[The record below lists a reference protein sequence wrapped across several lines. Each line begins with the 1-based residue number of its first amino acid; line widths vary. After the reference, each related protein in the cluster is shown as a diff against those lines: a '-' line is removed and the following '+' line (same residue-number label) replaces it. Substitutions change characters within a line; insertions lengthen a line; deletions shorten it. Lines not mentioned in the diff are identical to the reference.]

1 MSGEEVL
8 VLYADAFGGFMI
20 DHLWQTTLFGILALS
35 AVLLLRRAPARV
47 RYVLWTAASLKFLI
61 PSAALVWFAYHLGIN
76 LSSFF
81 MTMAW
86 ATGDPIAFLSRQN
99 GFFYVTETL
108 SGSEL
113 HVHNTAFWILL
124 SIWISGSAVL
134 FTVWIRRQAAF
145 RRKLKDASI
154 LVEGREVMLLSQ
166 TQKRMGIRRNVRL
179 MSSSNVS
186 EVGVWGMFRPVII
199 LPLEIAGHLSD
210 SELEA
215 IFLHEL
221 IHVARWD
228 NLISNVQMAICC
240 LFWFHPLV
248 WLVDRMLLTERER
261 VCDDRVLQLGS
272 ASRTYAAS
280 LLKVVRFGLG
290 MRIAGASCAGGSNLK
305 QRIENIVGGQSNQR
319 VSTVQ
324 RLLLAAVLFML
335 FGFTIAAVKIDRCE
349 MDLLKR
355 KMSLS
360 HSACVGALHLPFP
373 VTRQF

>member
-8 VLYADAFGGFMI
+8 VSYPDAFGGFMI
-20 DHLWQTTLFGILALS
+20 DHLWQTTLFGLLALS

-47 RYVLWTAASLKFLI
+47 RYVLWIAASLKFLI
-61 PSAALVWFAYHLGIN
+61 PSAALVWFTYYLGIN

-86 ATGDPIAFLSRQN
+86 ATGDPIAFLTRQN
-99 GFFYVTETL
+99 GFFYVTET
-108 SGSEL
+108 L

-134 FTVWIRRQAAF
+134 FTVWIRRQSAF
-145 RRKLKDASI
+145 WRKLKDAKI

-179 MSSSNVS
+179 MSSSSVS

-199 LPLEIAGHLSD
+199 LPIQIAGHLSD

-248 WLVDRMLLTERER
+248 WLVDRMLLSERER

-272 ASRTYAAS
+272 ASRTYASS
-280 LLKVVRFGLG
+280 LVKVLRFGLG
-290 MRIAGASCAGGSNLK
+290 MRIAGTSCAGGSNLK
-305 QRIENIVGGQSNQR
+305 QRIENIVGGQNNQR

-324 RLLLAAVLFML
+324 RLLFAAVLFML
-335 FGFTIAAVKIDRCE
+335 FSFTIAAVKIDRCE

-360 HSACVGALHLPFP
+360 HSVCPKTDKSIATVEPCS
-373 VTRQF
+373 